1 MRRPA
6 IAKSVANKCNI
17 EANPTQTFFLPLV
30 LAVRQLDLEM
40 IASESHQRIITALEF
55 VGFHT
60 QLFGPSRAKHT
71 INLLKLLEWRSGT
84 VLDLKSSA
92 RSLAARFK
100 AVIGA
105 ISFAF
110 LP

>member
-1 MRRPA
+1 M
-6 IAKSVANKCNI
+6 
-17 EANPTQTFFLPLV
+17 PLV
-30 LAVRQLDLEM
+30 LAIRQLDLEM
-40 IASESHQRIITALEF
+40 IASESHQRIVAALEF

-84 VLDLKSSA
+84 ILDLQCSA

-105 ISFAF
+105 VSFAF